1 MNDFR
6 KLNLPK
12 KHTLFVAVSSNAHY
26 NKTKWF
32 CSVNGSDAY
41 YLHRDLKLHD
51 STCSGDEPEGMYDFT
66 GELEVTDTKVDEYY
80 TGFFDSEEEALEAYN
95 KYYYLHAQE
104 PGH

>member
-12 KHTLFVAVSSNAHY
+12 RHTLCDVGVNTDY

-32 CSVNGSDAY
+32 CSVRGSDAY
-41 YLHRDLKLHD
+41 YLHRDLKLHNGT
-51 STCSGDEPEGMYDFT
+51 SSGVEPEGLYDNDS
-66 GELEVTDTKVDEYY
+66 ELKVADDAIDEYY
-80 TGFFDSEEEALEAYN
+80 TGFFDSEEEALAAYN

>member
-12 KHTLFVAVSSNAHY
+12 RHTLGAVSVNADY

-32 CSVNGSDAY
+32 CSVVGSEAY

-51 STCSGDEPEGMYDFT
+51 GTSSGDEPEGMYDIDS
-66 GELEVTDTKVDEYY
+66 ELEVADADIDEYY
-80 TGFFDSEEEALEAYN
+80 TGFFDSEEEALAAYN

>member
-12 KHTLFVAVSSNAHY
+12 KHKLLASGINIDYS
-26 NKTKWF
+26 KTKWF
-32 CSVNGSDAY
+32 CSVAGSEVY
-41 YLHRDLKLHD
+41 YLHRDLELYR
-51 STCSGDEPEGMYDFT
+51 STSSGIPPEGLYDIDSK
-66 GELEVTDTKVDEYY
+66 LKVADADIDEYY
-80 TGFFDSEEEALEAYN
+80 TGFFDSEEEALVAYN